1 MKLTL
6 TTVDGVDGAA
16 GAVHRD
22 HLLELPDGCTVA
34 DLAEALGVRE
44 EGDPAAAGRPGGEPG
59 RPAAD
64 GGIALHLG
72 AEPLA
77 AEAPVRGSGI
87 REGTVLGVGR
97 TPPDPDPAAG
107 RTLPAPGEPV
117 LAEVHSVSGP
127 GAGRSWPLAQGSYE
141 IGTDARCAIRV
152 RGADAPESG
161 LWVTVAA
168 DGTAYWHRERA
179 DGRIDSSPVRLCVP
193 VPPSDVDPLTG
204 TAPDRTTPEERM
216 DAARA
221 VDEAE
226 KAARAARKAARK
238 AARGAGPRTAAA
250 RAADARTATAAD
262 TRTATAAADTDGR
275 PADGRVPWPV
285 DVDLAVG
292 TTLLRLVAPVEAD
305 AAVTGSADGV
315 GLDFNR
321 PPRIAPHLDAES
333 LRLPTPPG
341 QRIRV
346 PFPLLMMFAPVV
358 LGLVMVGIFHS
369 YFYLVFILFTPLM
382 AISNWVMGRR
392 NNHKTHIES
401 RRRYR
406 ARRRVV
412 EREIREAV
420 VRERWV
426 RCDTGPDPAAV
437 GLIATGPGSR
447 LWERRR
453 RDPDHL
459 VLRVGTVDMPSV
471 KAVEDP
477 AQDENHRT
485 VRWNLPDIPIGV
497 ELAELG
503 VVGVAGGTA
512 PVQALARWCV
522 AQAAV
527 LHSPRDLRIV
537 VLTEPSRAQ
546 EWGWTRWLPHL
557 RPAQQGGPVVSI
569 GNDPESVAN
578 RVTELVSQIQARQ
591 RALGSSIG
599 RAMFTAPDILVIAD
613 SARQL
618 RDVPGMVQ
626 ILTEGP
632 PVRVFSL
639 CLDEQERLLP
649 EECGAVVTVSAT
661 DLTVRRTGLP
671 EVTGVRPDLV
681 ASAWCDRVA
690 RALAP
695 LRDVSPENDSGLP
708 DEVRLLDLLG
718 QEPPDARLLVDRW
731 SRRPAT
737 TTFVLGT
744 GYDGPMSLDL
754 VRDGPHGLVAGTTG
768 SGKSELLQSF
778 VASLAAGN
786 RPDELTFVLVDYK
799 GGSAFRECANLPH
812 TLGMVT
818 DLDAHLVQRALDSL
832 GAELR
837 RRERI
842 LAEHDAKDHPEYRAK
857 RAAAAA
863 GEGPKLPALPR
874 LLLVIDEFATLVR
887 EVPDFVTGLISIAQ
901 RGRSLGI
908 HLILATQRPA
918 GAVTADI
925 KANTNLRIALRV
937 TDMVE
942 SQDIIDTGDAVH
954 ISPSTPGRAL
964 VRYGHRAAIPFQS
977 AWVGAERPAE
987 EGEEP
992 DGGPRPAQARP
1003 RVRAAEL
1010 SWTRLG
1016 RPAVPPGREDD
1027 TPEEQGPLAP
1037 TDLQA
1042 LVAALREAADLLED
1056 YAPQP
1061 SPWLPA
1067 LEPKVLLEELPH
1079 VERPAATGQKTLPPP
1094 FPYALEDIP
1103 QLQERRVATVD
1114 LATFGHLY
1122 VIGAPRSG
1130 RTQAL
1135 RTIAGSAARHARL
1148 TDLHIYGIDA
1158 AGGGLAA
1165 VAALPHCGAV
1175 VSRHDFEHLERL
1187 LGRLIRE
1194 LTERQEACS
1203 ARSCSGLNELREL
1216 LPEAERPAH
1225 ILLLID
1231 GWDALSPLIDDYD
1244 NGRLLGDITR
1254 LLREGAAAGIHVV
1267 ATSERSLIAG
1277 RIAAHNDHKLLL
1289 RQADRSD
1296 YNLIGML
1303 PSQVPASVP
1312 DGRGWHIVSRT
1323 ETQIALLDADDSGQG
1338 QVDALRRIGAAAE
1351 RRGAH
1356 VPAGRRP
1363 FAVAPLPPLVEFAEA
1378 YEKVPAELRR
1388 PMWGLLGVGGDDAGV
1403 VGVDFAQTAPSFLV
1417 AGPPGSGRSN
1427 TLACCAV
1434 SLLAAGT
1441 SLVVLTPRESPL
1453 RALARHPH
1461 VRLLDEPDP
1470 SADAVREALDA
1481 MPGPRVV
1488 IVDDADLVAMGSAE
1502 RILKDIAVA
1511 GRERGIGL
1519 LAAGPADS
1527 LSMGLGSWLTA
1538 AKRARRGLVLA
1549 PRNMSD
1555 GDLIGARLSISAV
1568 RSHVRAGRAWT
1579 SGPGGTALTVQV
1591 PVTTLKPQ

>member
-6 TTVDGVDGAA
+6 TTVDAVGTTA

-22 HLLELPDGCTVA
+22 HLLELPDGCTVG
-34 DLAEALGVRE
+34 DLAEALGVRAD
-44 EGDPAAAGRPGGEPG
+44 GTPATAGRPGAPVADPA
-59 RPAAD
+59 RPDGPAD
-64 GGIALHLG
+64 PDAGPALHLG
-72 AEPLA
+72 AAPLA
-77 AEAPVRGSGI
+77 PEAPIRDSGI
-87 REGTVLGVGR
+87 REGSVLGVGG
-97 TPPDPDPAAG
+97 TPPDPDPLAG
-107 RTLPAPGEPV
+107 RVQPAPGEPV

-127 GAGRSWPLAQGSYE
+127 GAGRSWQLAQGSYE

-152 RGADAPESG
+152 RGADAPEYG
-161 LWVTVAA
+161 LWVTIAA
-168 DGTAYWHRERA
+168 DGSAYWHRERA
-179 DGRIDSSPVRLCVP
+179 EDRIDGGSVRLCVP

-238 AARGAGPRTAAA
+238 AARGPAADPRTVAA
-250 RAADARTATAAD
+250 RTPAQADTTARREADHRTA
-262 TRTATAAADTDGR
+262 
-275 PADGRVPWPV
+275 WPV

-292 TTLLRLVAPVEAD
+292 TTLLRMVAPVEAD
-305 AAVTGSADGV
+305 AAVADSADGIGV
-315 GLDFNR
+315 DFNR

-333 LRLPTPPG
+333 LRLPSPPG
-341 QRIRV
+341 QRVRV

-392 NNHKTHIES
+392 NNHKTHVES

-412 EREIREAV
+412 EREIRAAV
-420 VRERWV
+420 VRERRV
-426 RCDTGPDPAAV
+426 RCDTGPDPAAL

-471 KAVEDP
+471 KAIEDP

-497 ELAELG
+497 EITELG
-503 VVGVAGGTA
+503 VVGVAGTAA

-522 AQAAV
+522 AQSAV

-546 EWGWTRWLPHL
+546 EWGWVRWLPHL
-557 RPAQQGGPVVSI
+557 RPYSPNGPVVAI

-578 RVTELVSQIQARQ
+578 RVSELVSQIQARQ

-649 EECGAVVTVSAT
+649 EECGAVVTVSGT
-661 DLTVRRTGLP
+661 GLTVRRTGLP

-681 ASAWCDRVA
+681 ASAWCERVA

-695 LRDVSPENDSGLP
+695 LRDVSPDNDSGLP

-718 QEPPDARLLVDRW
+718 QEPPDARALVDRW
-731 SRRPAT
+731 TRRPAT

-832 GAELR
+832 AAELR

-863 GEGPKLPALPR
+863 SATDPQLPPLPR

-964 VRYGHRAAIPFQS
+964 VRYGHRSAVPFQS

-987 EGEEP
+987 ESEDP
-992 DGGPRPAQARP
+992 DGRPRPALARP
-1003 RVRAAEL
+1003 KVHAAEL

-1016 RPAVPPGREDD
+1016 RPAAPPAGDDD
-1027 TPEEQGPLAP
+1027 TPQEQGPLAP
-1037 TDLQA
+1037 TDLQV
-1042 LVAALREAADLLED
+1042 LVAALREAADLLDD
-1056 YAPQP
+1056 YEPQP

-1067 LEPKVLLEELPH
+1067 LEPKVLLEELPA
-1079 VERPAATGQKTLPPP
+1079 VERPGATGLKTLPPP

-1135 RTIAGSAARHARL
+1135 RTIAGSAARTARL
-1148 TDLHIYGIDA
+1148 SDLHIYGIDA

-1187 LGRLIRE
+1187 LGRLVRE

-1203 ARSCSGLNELREL
+1203 ARSCSGLNELRDL

-1225 ILLLID
+1225 ILLLVD

-1338 QVDALRRIGAAAE
+1338 QVEALRRIGAAAT
-1351 RRGAH
+1351 RRAVN
-1356 VPAGRRP
+1356 VPDDRRP
-1363 FAVAPLPPLVEFAEA
+1363 FPVAPLPAVADFSEV
-1378 YEKVPAELRR
+1378 YEKVPANLRR
-1388 PMWGLLGVGGDDAGV
+1388 PMWGLLGVGGDGAGA
-1403 VGVDFAQTAPSFLV
+1403 VGVDFAQGAPSFLV

-1427 TLACCAV
+1427 TLACLAV
-1434 SLLAAGT
+1434 SLLAGGT

-1453 RALARHPH
+1453 RALARHPQ
-1461 VRLLDEPDP
+1461 VRLLTEPDP

-1481 MPGPRVV
+1481 MAGPRVV
-1488 IVDDADLVAMGSAE
+1488 IVDDADLVAMGGAE
-1502 RILKDIAVA
+1502 KILKDIVVS

-1527 LSMGLGSWLTA
+1527 LSLGLGSWLTA
-1538 AKRARRGLVLA
+1538 AKRSRRGLVLA

-1568 RSHVRAGRAWT
+1568 RSHARAGRAWT

-1591 PVTTLKPQ
+1591 PVTTLKTS